1 MTESQEDEKR
11 ILNKDKPEMNRG
23 VELLLRNRRR
33 KPERPK
39 TFQVKFGKLIA
50 LWNREIIFHFNLLGH
65 KKKIKTLWRSAMS
78 ETLIVT
84 LTLMTLVSILAI
96 MVGGMIGWMARQH
109 SYETT
114 PQVVYTHP
122 EMFDENGQLV
132 PDEILA
138 LRIENN
144 YDINTEE
151 TEEE

>member
-1 MTESQEDEKR
+1 
-11 ILNKDKPEMNRG
+11 
-23 VELLLRNRRR
+23 
-33 KPERPK
+33 
-39 TFQVKFGKLIA
+39 
-50 LWNREIIFHFNLLGH
+50 
-65 KKKIKTLWRSAMS
+65 MS
-78 ETLIVT
+78 ETLVVT
-84 LTLMTLVSILAI
+84 LTLTTVVSALALL
-96 MVGGMIGWMARQH
+96 VGGMIGWMARQH

-138 LRIENN
+138 LIIENN

>member
-1 MTESQEDEKR
+1 MEQT
-11 ILNKDKPEMNRG
+11 
-23 VELLLRNRRR
+23 
-33 KPERPK
+33 
-39 TFQVKFGKLIA
+39 
-50 LWNREIIFHFNLLGH
+50 
-65 KKKIKTLWRSAMS
+65 
-78 ETLIVT
+78 IVT
-84 LTLMTLVSILAI
+84 LTLTTVVSFLALL
-96 MVGGMIGWMARQH
+96 VGGMIGWMARQH

-151 TEEE
+151 AEEE